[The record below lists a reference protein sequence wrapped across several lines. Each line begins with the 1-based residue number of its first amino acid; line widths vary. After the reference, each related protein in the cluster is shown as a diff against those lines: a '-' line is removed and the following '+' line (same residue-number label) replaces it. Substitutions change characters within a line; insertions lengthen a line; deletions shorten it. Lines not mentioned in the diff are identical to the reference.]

1 MPSEQY
7 FREKLSYIIH
17 NLVIGEGNIKE
28 RLLSSKRYFYLLKS
42 TKGLPD
48 YLKDDWQFVID
59 NLTKY
64 GPVMVEDTVMQDPI
78 LHTLRRIRKK
88 TASKIAERIYKVY
101 SFLG

>member
-17 NLVIGEGNIKE
+17 NLVIGEGDIKE

-59 NLTKY
+59 NLTKH

-78 LHTLRRIRKK
+78 LNTLQRIRKK
-88 TASKIAERIYKVY
+88 TASKIAERIFKVY

>member
-64 GPVMVEDTVMQDPI
+64 GPIMVEDTVIEDPI
-78 LHTLRRIRKK
+78 LNTLKRIRKK
-88 TASKIAERIYKVY
+88 AASKIAERIYKVY

>member
-7 FREKLSYIIH
+7 FREKLSFIIH
-17 NLVIGEGNIKE
+17 NLVIGEGDIKE
-28 RLLSSKRYFYLLKS
+28 RLLSSKKYFYLLKS

-48 YLKDDWQFVID
+48 HLKDDWQFVID

-64 GPVMVEDTVMQDPI
+64 GPIIVEDTVMQDPI
-78 LHTLRRIRKK
+78 LNTLQRIRKK
-88 TASKIAERIYKVY
+88 TASKIAERIFKVY

>member
-1 MPSEQY
+1 M
-7 FREKLSYIIH
+7 H
-17 NLVIGEGNIKE
+17 NLVIGEGDIKE

-42 TKGLPD
+42 TKGLPV

-64 GPVMVEDTVMQDPI
+64 GPIMVKDTVMEDPI
-78 LHTLRRIRKK
+78 LNTVKRIRKK
-88 TASKIAERIYKVY
+88 TASKIAERIFKVY